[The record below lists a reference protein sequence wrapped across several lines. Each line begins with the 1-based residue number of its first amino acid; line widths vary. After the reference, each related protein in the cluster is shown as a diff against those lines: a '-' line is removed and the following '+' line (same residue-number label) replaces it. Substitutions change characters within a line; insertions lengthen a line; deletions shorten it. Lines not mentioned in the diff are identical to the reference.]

1 MLLPWGNLKTC
12 SLGSSCVYEDLLS
25 LCYVSMAWPVNLQQ
39 LLPSAPTRQVG
50 RSNTVYVLFTVEE
63 AKTAEFKYCVEDP
76 GGGES
81 LDTAEPAPTSVL
93 SFTWP
98 LLGMLFAKIPYCS
111 LLYFTR
117 VSARAP
123 CPPCLLMKML
133 GPIAPSPQLLY
144 LGLRPYHSLCIH
156 HPLSLLR

>member
-50 RSNTVYVLFTVEE
+50 RSNTVYLLFTVEE

-98 LLGMLFAKIPYCS
+98 LLGMLFAKIPYRS
-111 LLYFTR
+111 LLYFTQ

-133 GPIAPSPQLLY
+133 GPIASSP
-144 LGLRPYHSLCIH
+144 
-156 HPLSLLR
+156 